1 MMLKDTNPPL
11 LQTQIC
17 HMTTPGCCSMFLW
30 FCGIGVAPGT
40 GQGPDQLLGL
50 DEEGPRWLKYISGE
64 IVCFTMACRGKTFR
78 G

>member
-1 MMLKDTNPPL
+1 
-11 LQTQIC
+11 
-17 HMTTPGCCSMFLW
+17 MFLW